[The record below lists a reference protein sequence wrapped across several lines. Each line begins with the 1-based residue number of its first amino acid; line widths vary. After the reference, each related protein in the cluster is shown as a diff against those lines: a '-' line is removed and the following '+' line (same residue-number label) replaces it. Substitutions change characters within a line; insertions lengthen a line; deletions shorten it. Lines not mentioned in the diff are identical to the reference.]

1 MASERHTMPRSDGS
15 HGVLVAMIVL
25 QFVVILVLGAHAF
38 RLRVVPVDMSYA
50 DWVAVLL
57 TGVGLIISVLA
68 VFLGI
73 LAFVGW
79 QTFDRRVAQRVEEVL
94 SDGEVLVVCLD
105 KEWGVKGRLRKHL
118 QDAVERASYD
128 VGADPDGSDD
138 DRG

>member
-1 MASERHTMPRSDGS
+1 MARRTSVGPKSAGIPIWLML
-15 HGVLVAMIVL
+15 LVVA
-25 QFVVILVLGAHAF
+25 QFLVILILGAHEF
-38 RLRVVPVDMSYA
+38 HLTVVPLGMSYS

-68 VFLGI
+68 VFLGV

-94 SDGEVLVVCLD
+94 SDGEVLVVCLE
-105 KEWGVKGRLRKHL
+105 KEWGVKGRLRRHL

-128 VGADPDGSDD
+128 VGGERDETDD
-138 DRG
+138 DRS